1 MLYVKGDR
9 MNKIT
14 EVDYVA
20 SIVATYSTAQK
31 YNVSWQSLE
40 TRYSILDIFELRVET
55 VNELVTW
62 LISREIN
69 CTNAPQ
75 TKYVYMQST
84 SLASNHS
91 AHFGIQKQI
100 IAKLHATDSIAN
112 TNKGTRVFSCDRLC

>member
-40 TRYSILDIFELRVET
+40 TRYSILDIFEYRV
-55 VNELVTW
+55 
-62 LISREIN
+62 
-69 CTNAPQ
+69 
-75 TKYVYMQST
+75 
-84 SLASNHS
+84 ASW
-91 AHFGIQKQI
+91 
-100 IAKLHATDSIAN
+100 DS
-112 TNKGTRVFSCDRLC
+112 